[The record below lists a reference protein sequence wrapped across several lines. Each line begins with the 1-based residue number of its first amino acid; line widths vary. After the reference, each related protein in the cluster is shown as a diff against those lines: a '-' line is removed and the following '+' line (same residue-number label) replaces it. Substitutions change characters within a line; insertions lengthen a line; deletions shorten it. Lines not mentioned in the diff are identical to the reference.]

1 MPKDFTRTRRQPDKR
16 TNVLFHG
23 PSFVAGIVL
32 GALGVLAGAYGPEL
46 LEQTPVT
53 KASPAEPTKPK
64 LTFEFPKLLKEN
76 KVVVDP
82 TPYTPPGA
90 VTNPTVVTTPEVVLG
105 PGAQGIYPAGGIIQ
119 KRVRCRI
126 RTCVTTAPGLARQHG
141 AGDAR
146 RRNLVPRSRRP
157 LRASR
162 RRTGDTLQVA
172 GTKPERDSAGKS
184 GIGRRVLH
192 GFIRRSFQVSQTIAM
207 ACVHPHYRASIF
219 QQ

>member
-23 PSFVAGIVL
+23 PSFIAGIVL

-53 KASPAEPTKPK
+53 KDSPAEPTKPK

-90 VTNPTVVTTPEVVLG
+90 VTNPAIVTTPEVITSAPEPKEFIL
-105 PGAQGIYPAGGIIQ
+105 QAGSF
-119 KRVRCRI
+119 RSVS
-126 RTCVTTAPGLARQHG
+126 
-141 AGDAR
+141 DAES
-146 RRNLVPRSRRP
+146 V
-157 LRASR
+157 RASLLLQ
-162 RRTGDTLQVA
+162 DLPVSMVPVTLA
-172 GTKPERDSAGKS
+172 DGTWYRVVVGPYGLRDDAQATLSRLQEQNLNVILQERAE
-184 GIGRRVLH
+184 
-192 GFIRRSFQVSQTIAM
+192 
-207 ACVHPHYRASIF
+207 
-219 QQ
+219 